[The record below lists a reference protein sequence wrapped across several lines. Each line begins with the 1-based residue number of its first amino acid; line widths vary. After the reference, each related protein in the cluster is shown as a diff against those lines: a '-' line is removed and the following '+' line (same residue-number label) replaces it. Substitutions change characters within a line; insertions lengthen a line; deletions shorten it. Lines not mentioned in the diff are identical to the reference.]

1 MLIRYSTRPFVF
13 VANVKAA
20 STSIER
26 SALATAADIRITRTE
41 LGKHAPVREI
51 EDRFSFLFDEM
62 PRDEFFWF
70 GVIRDPVEWVLSWY
84 NFRSRPALAQPS
96 HPNHGLFAGNLT
108 VEQFWQQ
115 QQHDP
120 GLVPQSERFRSGGTG
135 PGVDFL
141 IDMAD
146 LSGGT
151 AAVADLLGVR
161 LVRVP
166 KRNTSTDRRGEVA
179 PALRKELMRH
189 YADDYALLEN
199 LAAHNESGLER
210 FRARF
215 ADQPAASASLAGLRK
230 RLRARLRR

>member
-1 MLIRYSTRPFVF
+1 MLIRYANRPFVF

-26 SALATAADIRITRTE
+26 SAFATAADIRITRTE
-41 LGKHAPVREI
+41 LGKHAPVSEI

-62 PRDEFFWF
+62 PREEFFWF

-84 NFRSRPALAQPS
+84 NFRSRPALAELS

-108 VEQFWQQ
+108 VEQFWEQQ
-115 QQHDP
+115 QDDP
-120 GLVPQSERFRSGGTG
+120 GLVPQSERFRSRGAGA
-135 PGVDFL
+135 GVDFL

-161 LVRVP
+161 LVRIP
-166 KRNTSTDRRGEVA
+166 KRNASTSRTGDVA

-189 YADDYALLEN
+189 YAADYELLGN
-199 LAAHNESGLER
+199 LAAMNEAGLER
-210 FRARF
+210 FRGRF
-215 ADQPAASASLAGLRK
+215 ADQPAASVSLAGLRK
-230 RLRARLRR
+230 RLRARLGR